1 MKEELL
7 DMARSSNTVV
17 MKITKSRVDDL
28 KVRDT
33 DYIAWDSELKGFGC
47 KVLPSGTKSYI
58 AYGRARNKQIV
69 VTIGRTTLYS
79 PDQARLRAAK
89 LLIQMA
95 DGIDPRAV
103 DKEENAAKTTLRTIG
118 RRYTNE
124 RKLKETSKQTIMRHV
139 DKTFAAWAD
148 KPMTTITR
156 AMISARY
163 DEYRKGGFDGKKAAP
178 GQANQAFQVLKALF
192 NFAMREL
199 RTATDEPIIRENP
212 VGVLHGK
219 WGETEA
225 RTRMIEDDKIGEV
238 VDMLLSSRH
247 LPLNAETRTGVELT
261 LALIMTGCRLS
272 ELTTLKW
279 SQVTLNGE
287 KSSIHLPDPKGKK
300 PIWLPLSVQM
310 RELLEQ
316 RPRLNSTDYVFPSWG
331 KSGHIIDPR
340 DTLVKIGDI
349 CGHRISAHDL
359 RRSYTTYGIANCNIE
374 FIRVELL
381 TGHKPTSVTGRH
393 YLKTDHLE
401 YLYPETQRISDFIYD
416 KMREFRAK
424 AGQRAT

>member
-1 MKEELL
+1 
-7 DMARSSNTVV
+7 
-17 MKITKSRVDDL
+17 MKITKSRVDEL
-28 KVRDT
+28 KTRTT

-47 KVLPSGTKSYI
+47 KVLPSGTKTYV
-58 AYGRARNKQIV
+58 ACGRARNKQIAI
-69 VTIGRTTLYS
+69 TIGRTTLYS
-79 PDQARLRAAK
+79 PDQARLRAHK

-103 DKEENAAKTTLRTIG
+103 GKEEAAALTTLRAIAL
-118 RRYTNE
+118 RYVNE
-124 RKLKETSKQTIMRHV
+124 KKLKETSKQTILRHI
-139 DKTFAAWAD
+139 DKTFAKWAD
-148 KPMTTITR
+148 MPCAKITR

-163 DEYRKGGFDGKKAAP
+163 DEYRKGGHDGSKPAP
-178 GQANQAFQVLKALF
+178 GQANQAFQVLKALL

-199 RTATDEPIIRENP
+199 RTATDEPIIKENP

-219 WGETEA
+219 WAETEA

-247 LPLNAETRTGVELT
+247 LPLNAETKTGIDLT
-261 LALIMTGCRLS
+261 LGLLLTGCRLS

-300 PIWLPLSVQM
+300 PIWLPLSTQM
-310 RELLEQ
+310 QELLAQ
-316 RPRLNSTDYVFPSWG
+316 RPRLNSTDFVFPSWG
-331 KSGHIIDPR
+331 KSGHLIDPR
-340 DTLVKIGDI
+340 DTLNKISAI

-424 AGQRAT
+424 A